1 MGYGNPI
8 KHHGEESVLIY
19 RIVDIFIICS
29 LLFVTTF
36 SYVGTFPA
44 LYQLI
49 LCVVVIA
56 YFFAA
61 EISGVYHTHKHT
73 SLKQVLLTV
82 LASWFICIALSLVL
96 GFFLKIS
103 ESYSRV
109 VLGVWFA
116 ITPFVLISWRWC
128 AFVLPKRLRPKDCYK
143 DKSIIIGATPA
154 GIILAQE
161 LRNSKHINE
170 NLLGFYDDRTPERIE
185 KTMGASEL
193 PLNMKGNIDDALLLA
208 KHHSVKN
215 VYVALPMEA
224 AKRIKQIL
232 NAFSDSN
239 AHVHV
244 VPDFFTFDLMHSRW
258 KNIGNMMTLSVH
270 DTPFRGFTSMIK
282 RFEDVLLSLVI
293 IALISPILL
302 IVAIGVKLS
311 SPGPIIFKQD
321 RYGLD
326 GRPIKVWKFRS
337 MSATDN
343 GSVVK
348 QAKKNDPRITKF
360 GAFIRR
366 TSLDELPQF
375 FNVLTGQMS
384 IVGPRPHAVAH
395 NEEYRGLI
403 DKYML
408 RHQVKPGITGWAQI
422 NGYRGET
429 DTIDKMEKRVEYD
442 LTYIQ
447 NWTLWLDIKIV
458 YLTIFKGFTGK
469 TAY

>member
-1 MGYGNPI
+1 METGYPI
-8 KHHGEESVLIY
+8 KQHGEESVLVY
-19 RIVDIFIICS
+19 RLVDIFLICS
-29 LLFVTTF
+29 VLIITTLLYVEEF
-36 SYVGTFPA
+36 SS
-44 LYQLI
+44 LYKLI

-61 EISGVYHTHKHT
+61 EISGVYHTHKRT

-82 LASWFICIALSLVL
+82 FTSWFICIALSLVI
-96 GFFLKIS
+96 GFFFKVS

-109 VLGVWFA
+109 VLGVWFLS
-116 ITPFVLISWRWC
+116 TPILLMAWRW
-128 AFVLPKRLRPKDCYK
+128 AVFVLPKILRPDDCYRN
-143 DKSIIIGATPA
+143 KSIIIGATRA
-154 GIILAQE
+154 GFLLANE
-161 LRNSKHINE
+161 LEKNKHIDE
-170 NLLGFYDDRTPERIE
+170 KLVGFYDDRTSDRIE
-185 KTMGASEL
+185 QSLGSIKPNIKML
-193 PLNMKGNIDDALLLA
+193 GNIDDALLLA
-208 KHHSVKN
+208 KHRSVKN

-239 AHVHV
+239 AHVHI
-244 VPDFFTFDLMHSRW
+244 VPDFFTFDLIHSRW
-258 KNIGNMMTLSVH
+258 KNVGHVVTLSVH
-270 DTPFRGFTSMIK
+270 DTPFRGFSSIVK
-282 RFEDVLLSLVI
+282 RIEDVLLSILI
-293 IALISPILL
+293 ILLISPVLL
-302 IVAIGVKLS
+302 VVAIGVKLS

-337 MSATDN
+337 MRSTDN
-343 GSVVK
+343 GAVVK
-348 QAKKNDPRITKF
+348 QATKGDPRITKF
-360 GAFIRR
+360 GSFIRQ

-408 RHQVKPGITGWAQI
+408 RHHVKPGITGWAQI

-429 DTIDKMEKRVEYD
+429 DTLDKMEKRVEYD